1 MKILIVE
8 DIDSISLGIQ
18 KTIQEYVNTEI
29 VHAKYCDD
37 GLLKFKRAV
46 IDNEPF
52 DLIITDLSFKS
63 DYKEGYLKNG
73 DDLIE
78 AVRKLD
84 KEIPIVVYSIE
95 DKTFIIK
102 NLFELLAI
110 NAYVLKGRNSTKELK
125 DAIKAILKGEKFIS
139 KELNHV
145 LQNKNLIEIDD
156 YDLLLLHRLASG
168 NSQTEISNEFEKEK
182 ISPSSV
188 SAIEKRINKLKIQ
201 FQAKNTI
208 QLIVLVKDL
217 GII

>member
-1 MKILIVE
+1 MKVLIVE
-8 DIDSISLGIQ
+8 DIDSISIGIQ
-18 KTIQEYVNTEI
+18 KTIQEFSITEF

-37 GLLKFKRAV
+37 AFLKYKRAV
-46 IDNEPF
+46 IDKEPF

-63 DYKEGYLKNG
+63 DYNEGSLKNG

-78 AVRKLD
+78 AVRKID
-84 KEIPIVVYSIE
+84 KQIPIIVYSIE

-102 NLFELLAI
+102 NLFEIFNI
-110 NAYVLKGRNSTKELK
+110 NAYVLKGRNSTKELI
-125 DAIKAILKGEKFIS
+125 DAIKSTYKDEKFIS

-145 LQNKNLIEIDD
+145 LQKRNTIEIEE
-156 YDLLLLHRLASG
+156 YDILLLYRLANG
-168 NSQTEISNEFEKEK
+168 NSQTEISIEFEKEK

-208 QLIVLVKDL
+208 QLIVLAKDL